1 MVEESAESRA
11 YTRMEGIAASARTGK
26 AELVNATELHTF
38 NLTGLTDI
46 EPYHGRLRFPGKADQ
61 FSYNPEKLMAGIIAG
76 DFTATDAE
84 EVKVYYPHE
93 RGGQLI
99 GKTVFRM
106 RLTDAAALLRRC
118 AAEMQL
124 PEQVLKPGVDGYST
138 GISYFGDQDNWKLHE
153 HDIAMAFSL
162 KLSK

>member
-1 MVEESAESRA
+1 MIEESANNRA
-11 YTRMEGIAASARTGK
+11 YIRMEGIAGSARTGK
-26 AELVNATELHTF
+26 AELVNATELHRF
-38 NLTGLTDI
+38 DLTGLHTI

-76 DFTATDAE
+76 DFSDTDAE

-99 GKTVFRM
+99 GKTVFM
-106 RLTDAAALLRRC
+106 MKLDDAAALLRRC

-124 PEQVLKPGVDGYST
+124 PEQVLKSGVDGYST
-138 GISYFGDQDNWKLHE
+138 GISYFGDQDDWTLHE
-153 HDIAMAFSL
+153 HDIAMALSL